1 VQKIRRL
8 AAFVLAVAALVV
20 GVGLATSQSTPASAS
35 APAVYSQSSRTE
47 TIYGGGRCIHT
58 HSRTVRYYG
67 WKTKVGHYVLLA
79 KPSVTVSDSYKC
91 HA

>member
-1 VQKIRRL
+1 MQKIRKY
-8 AAFVLAVAALVV
+8 AAFFIAVAALVV
-20 GVGLATSQSTPASAS
+20 GVGLATSHATPASAS
-35 APAVYSQSSRTE
+35 GPPVYSQNSRTE
-47 TIYGGGRCIHT
+47 TIYNGSCIHT

-67 WKTKVGHYVLLA
+67 WKTALHRYVALA

>member
-1 VQKIRRL
+1 MQGIRRI
-8 AAFVLAVAALVV
+8 AAFALVVAALIV
-20 GVGLATSQSTPASAS
+20 GVGLATSHSTPASAS

-58 HSRTVRYYG
+58 HSRTVRSYG
-67 WKTKVGHYVLLA
+67 WKTKLGHYVLLA

-91 HA
+91 HS